1 MAEKIK
7 APSFFSRLWAKIKE
21 KFKYLH
27 TLVMMQLKDKIDFS
41 FLKNKK
47 QAFFKYIWVLIGFIA
62 ITAIIY
68 LLLYLIVKF
77 GLFSFLQILN
87 FRAFLVLMTVL
98 LVLAFLSCLINV
110 TSTLYFAKDNPVL
123 LTLPV
128 KNSTIFASKIVVCYI
143 YELLKNSTYILPVLL
158 AYGLVMHLPF
168 TYFLWA
174 IIGVF
179 FLTALIVIIC
189 GALSLPAMAITIAL
203 KKHKFLEYFVLFLV
217 ASALVI
223 SVVKIILLI
232 PTDIDLVRDWGKIFW
247 SIQNFLA
254 DFAQI
259 FVIFDLFTQLLTGMA
274 FNSYVFNPFT
284 VQNLITFSVCVG
296 IIVICFVLIYYLS
309 KPLFLKMASTPFE
322 YRKHNIK
329 KFKRNRP
336 HSPLNSVFY
345 QQSKQIF
352 RSANLIYSMLAV
364 AVLTPIAILLQNQ
377 IISAMNTRLSGAYM
391 GIAFNILIIMLLM
404 LSSNTAIASIYS
416 REGNATYLNKVA
428 PVSYGVSLSGK
439 LILNGI
445 ISIASI
451 IVSTAVIEIYAH
463 LGAVKIT
470 FLGLSMIFVYLAH
483 LVWSAELD
491 FMNPQN
497 RIYQT
502 SGKQQ
507 KNPNESK
514 ATLIAFLVSG
524 IMSFVAYFLMNENID
539 VVFIKLFFI
548 GIIFFAIR
556 FYLYLEKIKLYYKEK

>member
-1 MAEKIK
+1 MADTVK

-27 TLVMMQLKDKIDFS
+27 PLIMMQLKDKIDLS
-41 FLKNKK
+41 FLKDKK
-47 QAFFKYIWVLIGFIA
+47 KTFFKYIWTIIGFIA
-62 ITAIIY
+62 VTAIIY
-68 LLLYLIVKF
+68 LLFYLIVKF

-98 LVLAFLSCLINV
+98 IVLAFLSCIINV
-110 TSTLYFAKDNPVL
+110 TNTLYFANDNPVL
-123 LTLPV
+123 LTMPV
-128 KNSTIFASKIVVCYI
+128 KNSTIFTSKIIVCYI
-143 YELLKNSTYILPVLL
+143 YELLKNLTYILPVLL

-174 IIGVF
+174 ILSVL
-179 FLTALIVIIC
+179 FLTAIIVVIC
-189 GALSLPAMAITIAL
+189 GVLSLPAMAITIAL
-203 KKHKFLEYFVLFLV
+203 KRHKTLEFLVLFLV
-217 ASALVI
+217 MAGLALA
-223 SVVKIILLI
+223 VVKLILLI

-247 SIQNFLA
+247 NIQYFLA
-254 DFAQI
+254 DFASI
-259 FVIFDLFTQLLTGMA
+259 FVVIDLFTQLLTGMA

-284 VQNLITFSVCVG
+284 TSNLITFGVCMG
-296 IIVICFVLIYYLS
+296 IVVVCFVLIYFLS

-322 YRKHNIK
+322 YRKRNVK
-329 KFKRNRP
+329 RFKRNIL
-336 HSPLNSVFY
+336 HAPLNSVFK

-364 AVLTPIAILLQNQ
+364 AILTPIAILLQNQ

-404 LSSNTAIASIYS
+404 LSSNTVIASIYS
-416 REGNATYLNKVA
+416 REGNAAYLNKVA

-439 LILNGI
+439 LILNGLI
-445 ISIASI
+445 SVISIIA
-451 IVSTAVIEIYAH
+451 STAVIEIYAH
-463 LGAVKIT
+463 LGPVKIT

-514 ATLIAFLVSG
+514 STLIAFLVSG
-524 IMSFVAYFLMNENID
+524 IVTFIAYFLMDENIE
-539 VVFIKLFFI
+539 VVFTKMFFI
-548 GIIFFAIR
+548 AVIFFAIR